1 MKFKGEECFKIM
13 NLFKYLKGNVK
24 SAILGPLFIIVDTA
38 GMISIPFLT
47 SKIMDIG
54 IPNGDKNYIVQMGI
68 YMIIVSMISMLGG
81 FLAMYFSS
89 KAAYGFGANLRK
101 DLMEKIQ
108 DFSFNNINK
117 FGTASLITRITNDVE
132 VLVQLV
138 QMCLRMVIRTP
149 VMLIGGIFMMI
160 TMSPKVALIFLA
172 LIPIIAIVMGIIIKK
187 GFPLFKIVQTKI
199 DNVNNVIRENL
210 VGARVVKSFVRQD
223 YENERFNKAN
233 TELMDITIKSYNI
246 MIFLMPT
253 LMLIMNLSIAAVL
266 WIGASGTI
274 EVGAISASITYMT
287 MTLMSLMMLSMI
299 FMNFSRAKASAD
311 RISEILTEVP
321 DIKNSENCSSKE
333 IEKGEIEFDVDEF
346 AFQDSDGEAILN
358 NIKCKINAGEMVAI
372 IGSTGTGKST
382 MVNLI
387 PRFYDVTKGSVKID
401 GVDTRDYNIENLR
414 NGIGMVLQENRLFAG
429 TIAENIRWGKKDA
442 SLEEIKHACK
452 VAQIDEY
459 IESLPDKYESRVEER
474 GSNFSGG
481 QKQRLAI
488 ARALIKKPKILILD
502 DSVSALDST
511 TELKLRN
518 ALKQEFKSTTI
529 IMIVQK
535 ISSCKEVD
543 RVLVIDDGTIV
554 GNGTHSELIENN
566 EVYKEI
572 SESQKEVMP
581 EE

>member
-1 MKFKGEECFKIM
+1 M

-24 SAILGPLFIIVDTA
+24 SAILGPLFIIVDTV
-38 GMISIPFLT
+38 GMISVPYFS

-54 IPNGDKNYIVQMGI
+54 IPNGDKDYIIRMGI
-68 YMIIVSMISMLGG
+68 YMIIVSMVSMLGG
-81 FLAMYFSS
+81 FLAMYHSS
-89 KAAYGFGANLRK
+89 KAAYGFGYNLRK

-108 DFSFNNINK
+108 EFSFNNINK
-117 FGTASLITRITNDVE
+117 FGTASLITRMTNDVE
-132 VLVQLV
+132 ILVQLV

-149 VMLIGGIFMMI
+149 VMLIGGIIMMI

-172 LIPIIAIVMGIIIKK
+172 LIPIIAIVMGFILVK
-187 GFPLFKIVQTKI
+187 GFPLFKVVQTKI

-246 MIFLMPT
+246 MILLMPAI
-253 LMLIMNLSIAAVL
+253 MLIMNLSIASVL

-299 FMNFSRAKASAD
+299 FMNFSRAKASTD
-311 RISEILTEVP
+311 RISEVLNEIS
-321 DIKNSENCSSKE
+321 DINNKENAKAE
-333 IEKGEIEFDVDEF
+333 KIEKGDIEIDVEEFSF
-346 AFQDSDGEAILN
+346 KDSKGEAILN
-358 NIKCKINAGEMVAI
+358 NIKCSIKAGEMVAI

-401 GVDTRDYNIENLR
+401 GIDVRDYNLVTLR
-414 NGIGMVLQENRLFAG
+414 DSIGMVPQENRLFAG

-459 IESLPDKYESRVEER
+459 IEGLPDKYDSRVEER
-474 GSNFSGG
+474 GRNFSGG

-488 ARALIKKPKILILD
+488 ARALVKRPKILILD

-511 TELKLRN
+511 TELNLRT
-518 ALKQEFKSTTI
+518 ALKEEFKDTTI
-529 IMIVQK
+529 LMIVQK

-554 GNGTHSELIENN
+554 GNGVHSELIETNSI
-566 EVYKEI
+566 YKEI

>member
-1 MKFKGEECFKIM
+1 M
-13 NLFKYLKGNVK
+13 LKYLKGNIK

-38 GMISIPFLT
+38 AMISIPFFT

-54 IPNGDKNYIVQMGI
+54 IPNGDQNYIIQMGI
-68 YMIIVSMISMLGG
+68 YMVIISIISMIGG
-81 FLAMYFSS
+81 FLAMYYSS

-101 DLMEKIQ
+101 DLIEKIQ
-108 DFSFNNINK
+108 EFSFSNINK

-132 VLVQLV
+132 ILVQLV

-149 VMLIGGIFMMI
+149 VMLIGGIIMMI
-160 TMSPKVALIFLA
+160 TMSPKVALIFLV
-172 LIPIIAIVMGIIIKK
+172 LIPILIIVMTIILKK
-187 GFPLFKIVQTKI
+187 GFPLFKKVQTKI
-199 DNVNNVIRENL
+199 DNVNEVIRENL
-210 VGARVVKSFVRQD
+210 IGARVVKSFVRQD
-223 YENERFNKAN
+223 YENQRFNNAN
-233 TELMDITIKSYNI
+233 SELMDITIKSFNV
-246 MIFLMPT
+246 MILLMPVI
-253 LMLIMNLSIAAVL
+253 MLIMNLSIAAVL

-299 FMNFSRAKASAD
+299 FMNFSRAKASTD
-311 RISEILTEVP
+311 RISEILNEKP
-321 DIKNSENCSSKE
+321 DVTNKENCVTKE
-333 IEKGEIEFDVDEF
+333 IVAGAVEFDVDEF
-346 AFQDSDGEAILN
+346 AFKDSEGEAILT
-358 NIKCKINAGEMVAI
+358 NIKCKINSGEMVAI

-401 GVDTRDYNIENLR
+401 GIDTRDYDITTLR

-429 TIAENIRWGKKDA
+429 TIAENIRWGKEDA
-442 SLEEIKHACK
+442 TLEEIKHACK

-459 IESLPDKYESRVEER
+459 IENLPDKYDSRVEER
-474 GSNFSGG
+474 GANFSGG

-488 ARALIKKPKILILD
+488 ARALVKKPKILILD

-518 ALKQEFKSTTI
+518 ALKEEFKDTTI
-529 IMIVQK
+529 FMIVQK

-554 GNGTHSELIENN
+554 GNGTHIKLIENN
-566 EVYKEI
+566 EIYKEI

-581 EE
+581 EK

>member
-1 MKFKGEECFKIM
+1 M

-24 SAILGPLFIIVDTA
+24 SAILGPLFIIVDTV
-38 GMISIPFLT
+38 GMISVPYFS

-54 IPNGDKNYIVQMGI
+54 IPNGDKDYIIRMGI

-81 FLAMYFSS
+81 FLAMYHSS
-89 KAAYGFGANLRK
+89 KAAYGFGYNLRK
-101 DLMEKIQ
+101 ALMEKIQ
-108 DFSFNNINK
+108 EFSFNNINK
-117 FGTASLITRITNDVE
+117 FGTASLITRMTNDVE
-132 VLVQLV
+132 ILVQLV

-149 VMLIGGIFMMI
+149 VMLIGGIIMMI

-172 LIPIIAIVMGIIIKK
+172 LIPIIAIVMGFILVK
-187 GFPLFKIVQTKI
+187 GFPLFKVVQTKI

-223 YENERFNKAN
+223 YENERFSKAN

-246 MIFLMPT
+246 MILLMPAI
-253 LMLIMNLSIAAVL
+253 MLIMNLSIASVL
-266 WIGASGTI
+266 WIGTSGTI

-299 FMNFSRAKASAD
+299 FMNFSRAKASTD
-311 RISEILTEVP
+311 RISEVLNEIS
-321 DIKNSENCSSKE
+321 DINNKENAKAE
-333 IEKGEIEFDVDEF
+333 KIEKGDIEIDVEEFSF
-346 AFQDSDGEAILN
+346 KDSKGEAILN
-358 NIKCKINAGEMVAI
+358 NIKCSIKAGEMVAI

-401 GVDTRDYNIENLR
+401 GIDVRDYNLVTLR
-414 NGIGMVLQENRLFAG
+414 DSIGMVPQENRLFAG

-459 IESLPDKYESRVEER
+459 IEGLPDKYDSRVEER
-474 GSNFSGG
+474 GRNFSGG

-488 ARALIKKPKILILD
+488 ARALVKRPKILILD

-511 TELKLRN
+511 TELNLRT
-518 ALKQEFKSTTI
+518 ALKEEFKDTTI
-529 IMIVQK
+529 LMIVQK

-554 GNGTHSELIENN
+554 GNGVHSELIETNSI
-566 EVYKEI
+566 YKEI

>member
-1 MKFKGEECFKIM
+1 M
-13 NLFKYLKGNVK
+13 NIFKYLKGNVK

-54 IPNGDKNYIVQMGI
+54 IPNGDKDYIIKMGI
-68 YMIIVSMISMLGG
+68 YMIIVSMISMIGG
-81 FLAMYFSS
+81 FLAMYHSS
-89 KAAYGFGANLRK
+89 KAAYGFGANLREE
-101 DLMEKIQ
+101 LMEKVQ
-108 DFSFNNINK
+108 EFSFSNINK

-132 VLVQLV
+132 ILVQLV

-172 LIPIIAIVMGIIIKK
+172 LIPLIAIVMGFIIKK
-187 GFPLFKIVQTKI
+187 GFPLFKVVQTRI

-210 VGARVVKSFVRQD
+210 IGARVVKSFVRQD
-223 YENERFNKAN
+223 YENERFDKVN
-233 TELMDITIKSYNI
+233 TELMDITVKSYNI
-246 MIFLMPT
+246 MILLMPT

-299 FMNFSRAKASAD
+299 FMNFSRAKASTD
-311 RISEILTEVP
+311 RISEILNEMP
-321 DIKNSENCSSKE
+321 DVDNKENCISKK
-333 IEKGEIEFDVDEF
+333 IEKGEVEFDIDEF
-346 AFQDSDGEAILN
+346 AFKDSKGEAILSN
-358 NIKCKINAGEMVAI
+358 VKCKINSGEMVAI

-382 MVNLI
+382 LVNLI

-401 GVDTRDYNIENLR
+401 GIDTRDYDMKTLR
-414 NGIGMVLQENRLFAG
+414 DGIGMVLQENRLFAG

-442 SLEEIKHACK
+442 TLEEIKHACK

-488 ARALIKKPKILILD
+488 ARALVKKPKILILD

-518 ALKQEFKSTTI
+518 ALKTEFKNTTI
-529 IMIVQK
+529 FMIVQK

-543 RVLVIDDGTIV
+543 RVLVVDDGTIV

-566 EVYKEI
+566 EIYKEI

>member
-1 MKFKGEECFKIM
+1 M
-13 NLFKYLKGNVK
+13 NIFKYLKGNIK

-54 IPNGDKNYIVQMGI
+54 IPNGDKDYIIRMGI
-68 YMIIVSMISMLGG
+68 YMIIVSMISMIGG
-81 FLAMYFSS
+81 FLAMYYSS

-101 DLMEKIQ
+101 DLIEKVQ
-108 DFSFNNINK
+108 EFSFSNINK

-132 VLVQLV
+132 ILVQLV

-172 LIPIIAIVMGIIIKK
+172 LIPLIAIVMGLIIKK
-187 GFPLFKIVQTKI
+187 GFPLFKVVQTSI

-210 VGARVVKSFVRQD
+210 IGARVVKSFVRQD
-223 YENERFNKAN
+223 YENQRFDKVN

-246 MIFLMPT
+246 MILLMPT

-299 FMNFSRAKASAD
+299 FMNFSRAKASTD
-311 RISEILTEVP
+311 RISEILNEIP
-321 DIKNSENCSSKE
+321 DVDNKENCISKS
-333 IEKGEIEFDVDEF
+333 IEKGEVEFDIDEF
-346 AFQDSDGEAILN
+346 SFKDSRGEAILN
-358 NIKCKINAGEMVAI
+358 NIKCKVNSGEMVAI

-382 MVNLI
+382 LVNLI

-401 GVDTRDYNIENLR
+401 GIDTRDYDMKTLR
-414 NGIGMVLQENRLFAG
+414 DSIGMVLQENRLFSG
-429 TIAENIRWGKKDA
+429 TIMENIRWGKKDA
-442 SLEEIKHACK
+442 TLEEIKHACQ

-459 IESLPDKYESRVEER
+459 IESLPDKYESWVEER

-488 ARALIKKPKILILD
+488 ARALVKKPKILILD

-511 TELKLRN
+511 TELKLRT
-518 ALKQEFKSTTI
+518 ALKTEFKNTTI
-529 IMIVQK
+529 FMIVQK

-554 GNGTHSELIENN
+554 GNGTHAELIENN
-566 EVYKEI
+566 EIYKEI

>member
-1 MKFKGEECFKIM
+1 MKM
-13 NLFKYLKGNVK
+13 FKYLKGNVR

-54 IPNGDKNYIVQMGI
+54 IPNGDKNYIIRMGL
-68 YMIIVSMISMLGG
+68 YMILVSMISMLGG
-81 FLAMYFSS
+81 FLAMYHSS

-101 DLMEKIQ
+101 DLMDKIQ
-108 DFSFNNINK
+108 EFSFSNINK

-132 VLVQLV
+132 ILVQLV

-149 VMLIGGIFMMI
+149 VMLFGGIIMMI
-160 TMSPKVALIFLA
+160 AMSTKVALIFLA
-172 LIPIIAIVMGIIIKK
+172 LIPIIAIVMGFIIKNA
-187 GFPLFKIVQTKI
+187 FPLFKVVQNKI

-210 VGARVVKSFVRQD
+210 IGARVVKSFVRQD
-223 YENERFNKAN
+223 YENRRFEKAN
-233 TELMDITIKSYNI
+233 NELKDVTIKGYNI
-246 MIFLMPT
+246 MILLMPS

-299 FMNFSRAKASAD
+299 FMNFSRAKASTD
-311 RISEILTEVP
+311 RIDEILKEVP
-321 DIKNSENCSSKE
+321 DIQNKENCTTKE
-333 IEKGEIEFDVDEF
+333 IEKGKVEFDIDEF
-346 AFQDSDGEAILN
+346 AFKDSKGEAILS
-358 NIKCKINAGEMVAI
+358 NIKCTINPGEMVAI

-401 GVDTRDYNIENLR
+401 DIDTRDYDITTLR
-414 NGIGMVLQENRLFAG
+414 DSIGMVLQENRLFAG

-442 SLEEIKHACK
+442 TLEEIKHACQ
-452 VAQIDEY
+452 VAQIDEF
-459 IESLPDKYESRVEER
+459 IEGLPDKYDSRVEER

-488 ARALIKKPKILILD
+488 ARALVKKPKILILD

-511 TELKLRN
+511 TELKLRK
-518 ALKQEFKSTTI
+518 ALKEEFKNTTI
-529 IMIVQK
+529 FMIVQK
-535 ISSCKEVD
+535 ISSCREVD

-554 GNGTHSELIENN
+554 GNGTHKELIENN
-566 EVYKEI
+566 EIYKEI
-572 SESQKEVMP
+572 NDSQKEVMP

>member
-1 MKFKGEECFKIM
+1 M
-13 NLFKYLKGNVK
+13 NIFKYLKGNIK

-54 IPNGDKNYIVQMGI
+54 IPNGDKDYIIRMGI
-68 YMIIVSMISMLGG
+68 YMIIVSMISMIGG
-81 FLAMYFSS
+81 FLAMYYSS

-101 DLMEKIQ
+101 DLIEKVQ
-108 DFSFNNINK
+108 EFSFSNINK

-132 VLVQLV
+132 ILVQLV

-172 LIPIIAIVMGIIIKK
+172 LIPLIAIVMGLIIKK
-187 GFPLFKIVQTKI
+187 GFPLFKVVQTSI

-210 VGARVVKSFVRQD
+210 IGARVVKSFVRQD
-223 YENERFNKAN
+223 YENQRFDKVN

-246 MIFLMPT
+246 MILLMPT

-299 FMNFSRAKASAD
+299 FMNFSRAKASTD
-311 RISEILTEVP
+311 RISEILNEIP
-321 DIKNSENCSSKE
+321 DVDNKENCISKS
-333 IEKGEIEFDVDEF
+333 IEKGEVEFDIDEF
-346 AFQDSDGEAILN
+346 SFKDSRGEAILN
-358 NIKCKINAGEMVAI
+358 NIKCKVNSGEMVAI

-382 MVNLI
+382 LVNLI

-401 GVDTRDYNIENLR
+401 GIDTRDYDMKTLR
-414 NGIGMVLQENRLFAG
+414 DSIGMVLQENRLFSG
-429 TIAENIRWGKKDA
+429 TIMENIRWGKKDA
-442 SLEEIKHACK
+442 TLEEIKHACQ

-459 IESLPDKYESRVEER
+459 IESLPDKYESWVEER

-488 ARALIKKPKILILD
+488 ARALVKKPKILILD

-511 TELKLRN
+511 TELKLRT
-518 ALKQEFKSTTI
+518 ALKTEFKNTTI
-529 IMIVQK
+529 FMIVQK

-554 GNGTHSELIENN
+554 GNGTNAELIENN
-566 EVYKEI
+566 EIYKEI

>member
-1 MKFKGEECFKIM
+1 M
-13 NLFKYLKGNVK
+13 NIFKYLKGNIK

-54 IPNGDKNYIVQMGI
+54 IPNGDKDYIIRMGI
-68 YMIIVSMISMLGG
+68 YMIIVSMISMIGG
-81 FLAMYFSS
+81 FLAMYYSS

-101 DLMEKIQ
+101 DLIEKVQ
-108 DFSFNNINK
+108 EFSFSNINK

-132 VLVQLV
+132 ILVQLV

-172 LIPIIAIVMGIIIKK
+172 LIPLIAIVMGLIIKK
-187 GFPLFKIVQTKI
+187 GFPLFKVVQTSI

-210 VGARVVKSFVRQD
+210 IGARVVKSFVRQD
-223 YENERFNKAN
+223 YENQRFDKVN

-246 MIFLMPT
+246 MILLMPT

-299 FMNFSRAKASAD
+299 FMNFSRAKASTD
-311 RISEILTEVP
+311 RISEILNEIP
-321 DIKNSENCSSKE
+321 DVDNKENCISKS
-333 IEKGEIEFDVDEF
+333 IEKGEVEFDIDEF
-346 AFQDSDGEAILN
+346 SFKDSKGEAILN
-358 NIKCKINAGEMVAI
+358 NIKCKVNSGEMVAI

-382 MVNLI
+382 LVNLI

-401 GVDTRDYNIENLR
+401 GIDTRDYDMKTLR
-414 NGIGMVLQENRLFAG
+414 DSIGMVLQENRLFSG
-429 TIAENIRWGKKDA
+429 TIMENIRWGKKDA
-442 SLEEIKHACK
+442 TLEEIKHACQ

-459 IESLPDKYESRVEER
+459 IESLPDKYESWIEER

-488 ARALIKKPKILILD
+488 ARALVKKPKILILD

-511 TELKLRN
+511 TELKLRT
-518 ALKQEFKSTTI
+518 ALKIEFKNTTI
-529 IMIVQK
+529 FMIVQK

-554 GNGTHSELIENN
+554 GNGTHAELIENN
-566 EVYKEI
+566 EIYKEI